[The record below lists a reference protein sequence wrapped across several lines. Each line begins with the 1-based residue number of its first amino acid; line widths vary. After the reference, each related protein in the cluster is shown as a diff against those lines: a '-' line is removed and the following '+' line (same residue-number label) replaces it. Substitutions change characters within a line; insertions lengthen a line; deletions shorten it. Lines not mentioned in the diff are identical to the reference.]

1 MRVKRER
8 RRREER
14 VIARYEKTIAN
25 YRAELSLLAKRN
37 ALVIRAVIRDVR
49 KEDIKR
55 IRDSLAKARLEA
67 EKHRMP
73 AKAQHQP
80 HETLRDRAVEL
91 NWWLNYANQAAE
103 AIKAIANA
111 SKAGLA
117 GLPAGLPPLTYEFAK
132 DFYTYLAPYDAHF
145 SMYAL
150 RLNDLTI
157 RLLEGLKADYYVAV
171 GYKLEDVLS
180 PYERPANIWYW
191 LLELMLNYML
201 KKQRRE
207 KIRSKSKGHYGVI
220 NYEEPIH
227 TAIDINRIGQF
238 TQPLR
243 TCIAHHYQLLKDKAF
258 SLGYPHKWHKLSYIG
273 VFGIIERKSKYSKK
287 PNYYSQPIS
296 IYDRLKWLRR
306 YKL

>member
-8 RRREER
+8 KRRQER
-14 VIARYEKTIAN
+14 IIARYEKAIAG
-25 YRAELSLLAKRN
+25 YRAKLSLIAKRN
-37 ALVIRAVIRDVR
+37 AIVVRATFRKDREQDNKRVR
-49 KEDIKR
+49 SSI
-55 IRDSLAKARLEA
+55 AKAREQA

-80 HETLRDRAVEL
+80 HETLRDRAIEL
-91 NWWLNYANQAAE
+91 NWYINYANYLTDS
-103 AIKAIANA
+103 IKAIANA

-117 GLPAGLPPLTYEFAK
+117 GLPAGLHPLTYEFAK
-132 DFYTYLAPYDAHF
+132 DFYTYLAPYDMHF
-145 SMYAL
+145 TMYAIK
-150 RLNDLTI
+150 LNDLTV
-157 RLLEGLKADYYVAV
+157 RYLEAIHADYYVAV
-171 GYKLEDVLS
+171 GYKLEDVLN
-180 PYERPANIWYW
+180 PYEQPANRWYW
-191 LLELMLNYML
+191 LLEQLLNYMYR
-201 KKQRRE
+201 KSRKE

-220 NYEEPIH
+220 SYDEPIH

-238 TQPLR
+238 SQPLR

-273 VFGIIERKSKYSKK
+273 VLAIIERKSKYSKK

-296 IYDRLKWLRR
+296 IYDRLKWLKR